1 MLRRLAL
8 AALVALPTAA
18 QAQPGG
24 HAPAPGMTHHLPAAV
39 APRDGPREPGQAA
52 FAAIQEIVA
61 LLVADPATD
70 WNKVDVEALR
80 RHLIDMDNVTLRAE
94 VAATPL
100 ADGLSFRVTGEGAVR
115 ESIRRMVHAHA
126 ATMDGADG
134 MSFAVEDVPDGA
146 VMTVR
151 VAEATALPKLKALGF
166 IGVMT
171 LGMHHQAHHLMIAA
185 GHGPHD

>member
-8 AALVALPTAA
+8 AALIALPTAA
-18 QAQPGG
+18 QAQSGD
-24 HAPAPGMTHHLPAAV
+24 HAPAPGMAHHLPSAPALAAS
-39 APRDGPREPGQAA
+39 PREPGQAA

-61 LLVADPATD
+61 LLVADSATD
-70 WNKVDVEALR
+70 WSKVNVEALR

-100 ADGLSFRVTGEGAVR
+100 ADGQRYRVTGRSAVR

-126 ATMDGADG
+126 ATMNGADG

-146 VMTVR
+146 VVTVR
-151 VAEATALPKLKALGF
+151 VAEAAALPKLKALGF

-185 GHGPHD
+185 GHGPHE